1 MLLQIGEADLTFVP
15 KIVDEIADTLEKLWM
30 DDLCKILA
38 EKRKERAKYFSQE
51 RFNERFQKAIA
62 KALES
67 K

>member
-38 EKRKERAKYFSQE
+38 EKGKERAKYFSQE
-51 RFNERFQKAIA
+51 RFNERFQRAIE
-62 KALES
+62 KVLKER
-67 K
+67 